1 MDGLRVGVTAARR
14 GQALVTAL
22 ERRGASVLWGPTL
35 AGDHPDDRG
44 AAGDLETLLA
54 RRPNWLV
61 ASTGVG
67 VRTLVDVADRTGRGE
82 ALRELL
88 AGTRLVAR
96 GAKAHGA
103 MRALGVEPVFVS
115 RQETDRD
122 TAIWLARQTVPG
134 EIVGVLLHGGGGM
147 DSYGAVAD
155 AGALLVAVRPYR
167 SAAPVDVGPALR
179 LLDAAC
185 VGELDVVVC
194 TSPGSFRNLVA
205 IAEEHGRAGDLL
217 RALGERV
224 AVAVVGPVTARA
236 VEDAGA
242 FVTVMPLRQRSADVV
257 RAIEAWAAR
266 GAAVVVGPLSLIPGE
281 HVVTLPDGPAPLDE
295 REFELLAALVRRP
308 GVVVP
313 HEVLAVEA
321 WGSAAPR
328 DAAAVRR
335 QVSRVRRRLGRFAP
349 TVLTVR
355 GLGYRYDPMAG
366 PRPS

>member
-122 TAIWLARQTVPG
+122 TNTGSTPSARIAPCASPPWPPG
-134 EIVGVLLHGGGGM
+134 
-147 DSYGAVAD
+147 ACQ
-155 AGALLVAVRPYR
+155 P
-167 SAAPVDVGPALR
+167 AAP
-179 LLDAAC
+179 
-185 VGELDVVVC
+185 
-194 TSPGSFRNLVA
+194 
-205 IAEEHGRAGDLL
+205 
-217 RALGERV
+217 
-224 AVAVVGPVTARA
+224 
-236 VEDAGA
+236 
-242 FVTVMPLRQRSADVV
+242 
-257 RAIEAWAAR
+257 
-266 GAAVVVGPLSLIPGE
+266 
-281 HVVTLPDGPAPLDE
+281 
-295 REFELLAALVRRP
+295 
-308 GVVVP
+308 
-313 HEVLAVEA
+313 
-321 WGSAAPR
+321 AAPR
-328 DAAAVRR
+328 
-335 QVSRVRRRLGRFAP
+335 LG
-349 TVLTVR
+349 
-355 GLGYRYDPMAG
+355 
-366 PRPS
+366 

>member
-54 RRPNWLV
+54 CRPNWLV

-103 MRALGVEPVFVS
+103 MRAL
-115 RQETDRD
+115 
-122 TAIWLARQTVPG
+122 
-134 EIVGVLLHGGGGM
+134 
-147 DSYGAVAD
+147 
-155 AGALLVAVRPYR
+155 
-167 SAAPVDVGPALR
+167 
-179 LLDAAC
+179 
-185 VGELDVVVC
+185 
-194 TSPGSFRNLVA
+194 
-205 IAEEHGRAGDLL
+205 
-217 RALGERV
+217 
-224 AVAVVGPVTARA
+224 A

>member
-88 AGTRLVAR
+88 AGT
-96 GAKAHGA
+96 
-103 MRALGVEPVFVS
+103 
-115 RQETDRD
+115 
-122 TAIWLARQTVPG
+122 
-134 EIVGVLLHGGGGM
+134 
-147 DSYGAVAD
+147 
-155 AGALLVAVRPYR
+155 LLVAVRPYR

-185 VGELDVVVC
+185 AGELDVVVC

-349 TVLTVR
+349 TVQTVR
-355 GLGYRYDPMAG
+355 ALGYRYDPMAG